1 MYVKLEPFG
10 YNIYGETI
18 GSVWL
23 SLIEAVL
30 KNGELS
36 NDESRERLALQNIRI
51 RSITQAFPD
60 ELIKRYGNKKNI
72 DAIIHLTFDE
82 EIMYD
87 FDVIPSFTPG
97 AKSYYARIKEGR
109 MIEFIVKRLS
119 DIPESKKAV
128 ISFIHWDDYKAV
140 LNTPKDDYLPC
151 ITSIQFRL
159 LKISNEKG
167 YHMNTIFN
175 ARSIDVFQKANGNF
189 AAMVLL
195 SKKIAEELTK
205 SLKTPVWCGSLDGM
219 ISDAHIYQECFKS
232 AEKIIREYK
241 KYG

>member
-23 SLIEAVL
+23 SLIESVL

-36 NDESRERLALQNIRI
+36 NDEGRKRLALQNIRI
-51 RSITQAFPD
+51 RSVTQAFPD
-60 ELIKRYGNKKNI
+60 ELIRRYGNKKNI
-72 DAIIHLTFDE
+72 DAIIHLTFDK

-87 FDVIPSFTPG
+87 FDVIPSFAPG

-109 MIEFIVKRLS
+109 MIEFVVKRLS

-128 ISFIHWDDYKAV
+128 ISFIHWDDYNAV

-151 ITSIQFRL
+151 ITSVQFRL

-219 ISDAHIYQECFKS
+219 ISDAHVYQECFKD